1 MGHLILTKSQLFK
14 VKVNQCSNFRR
25 SSKVS
30 VLNVVRK
37 LVWHQEVKSAKNAS
51 LMGDDLDC
59 NNQKINQYL
68 RAILLKVNK
77 KKVAKKLDS
86 I

>member
-1 MGHLILTKSQLFK
+1 
-14 VKVNQCSNFRR
+14 
-25 SSKVS
+25 
-30 VLNVVRK
+30 
-37 LVWHQEVKSAKNAS
+37 
-51 LMGDDLDC
+51 MGDDLDC